1 MPNVMFKK
9 LKLFKT
15 KKKTNTTRDYPFS
28 KLNLRQVAGYFPL

>member
-1 MPNVMFKK
+1 MFKK

-15 KKKTNTTRDYPFS
+15 KKTNTTRDYPFS